1 MEPAIA
7 CLGAA
12 NIDRK
17 AQCLQPVVLG
27 SSNPVRTTE
36 RPGGV
41 ARNVCE
47 NLARLDCKVGMFAPL
62 GDDGAAIKIRSS
74 LVELGV
80 AMAPENL
87 ANGLPT
93 ATYTALTDP
102 KGELVVGIADLAI
115 CDALP
120 ADPTA
125 ALKDF
130 LSNYPIWFFDTNLP
144 RAFLQRLVLDR
155 PNEVTVA
162 VDAVSVAKARKLG
175 DFLDSI
181 DMLFCNAE
189 EATALAGSTINAP
202 LDIITTAHGL
212 RDQGVDTVVITHGS
226 EGCYVAGD
234 GFGDFIPAYP
244 VTLKDVTGAGDAL
257 TAGTLYGQATGMP
270 IGQSIRQGLAAAAIT
285 CQTMHTV
292 SPDISRERLQD
303 IIDHE

>member
-1 MEPAIA
+1 MERAIA

-17 AQCLQPVVLG
+17 AQSLQPVVLG

-47 NLARLDCKVGMFAPL
+47 NLARLECKVGLFAPL
-62 GDDGAAIKIRSS
+62 GDDGAGAAIRDS
-74 LVELGV
+74 LVALGV
-80 AMAPENL
+80 TMAPGIQ
-87 ANGLPT
+87 AASLPT

-115 CDALP
+115 CDAVP
-120 ADPTA
+120 ADPSSQ
-125 ALKDF
+125 LMDF
-130 LSNYPIWFFDTNLP
+130 LSGYSTWFFDTNLP

-155 PNEVTVA
+155 PNHVTVA
-162 VDAVSVAKARKLG
+162 VDTVSVAKARKLE

-181 DMLFCNAE
+181 DMLFCNAD
-189 EATALAGSTINAP
+189 EAAALAGATKKAP
-202 LDIITTAHGL
+202 LDIIMTAHGL
-212 RDQGVDTVVITHGS
+212 RDQGVDTIVITYGS
-226 EGCYVAGD
+226 DGCYVAGD
-234 GFGDFIPAYP
+234 GVGDFIPAFP
-244 VTLKDVTGAGDAL
+244 VTLMDVTGAGDAL
-257 TAGTLYGQATGMP
+257 TAGTLYGRATGMP
-270 IGQSIRQGLAAAAIT
+270 IDQAIRQGLAAAAIT

-292 SPDISRERLQD
+292 SPDISRGRLQE